1 MPLTRKVVR
10 ERKKKKKTSDKRA
23 IVKHKQYMFQKRH
36 ITKWEGAQVE
46 KWLQLANDV
55 EIEDE
60 SRTDYAMRSEQEE
73 GRRDGTDLTLL
84 ATYYR
89 KAE

>member
-1 MPLTRKVVR
+1 
-10 ERKKKKKTSDKRA
+10 
-23 IVKHKQYMFQKRH
+23 MFQKRH